1 MNILKVC
8 YTNELFCFCWT
19 ERLNSKLLHENRRW
33 YQIQVIVLEKH
44 FRRRK
49 KNICWNV
56 YVTRVTSIA
65 VLLWPVPKIESNEMI
80 GTSERFAR
88 KSFNKLNN
96 KPIKMLLGSASV
108 TLSYLKIICIR
119 DYNECWY
126 FGPKQ
131 FIDFSQRLRSQV

>member
-1 MNILKVC
+1 MNFFASVELKGLNQNSC
-8 YTNELFCFCWT
+8 MKTDGDTKY
-19 ERLNSKLLHENRRW
+19 RLSYW
-33 YQIQVIVLEKH
+33 
-44 FRRRK
+44 
-49 KNICWNV
+49 KNISGGGKSICWNA
-56 YVTRVTSIA
+56 YVTRVTSVA

-108 TLSYLKIICIR
+108 TFSYLKIICIR